1 MARTGIYIRRASKVD
16 SDEVQTEI
24 RELKNFV
31 CSNKNQVVA
40 TYIDN
45 GYSGMDTNRPA
56 LKSLL
61 DDCANGK
68 LDEVVV
74 LRTERLSRNAHDFYE
89 LHQKICS
96 NNVSLIIVENA
107 MAANSVNL
115 LKFMGV

>member
-16 SDEVQTEI
+16 PDEVQTEI

-45 GYSGMDTNRPA
+45 GYNGMDTNRPA
-56 LKSLL
+56 LKSLI
-61 DDCANGK
+61 DDCIKGK
-68 LDEVVV
+68 FDEVVV
-74 LRTERLSRNAHDFYE
+74 LRAERLSRNAHDFCE
-89 LHQKICS
+89 LRQKIRS
-96 NNVSLIIVENA
+96 SNVSLTIVENS
-107 MAANSVNL
+107 MDANSVNL